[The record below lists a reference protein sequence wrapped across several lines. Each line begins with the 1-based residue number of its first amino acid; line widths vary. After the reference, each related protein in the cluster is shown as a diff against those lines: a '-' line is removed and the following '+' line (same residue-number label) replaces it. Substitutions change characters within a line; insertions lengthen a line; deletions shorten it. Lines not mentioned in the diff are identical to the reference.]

1 MLETIIYEFVY
12 SLIEGHVRE
21 RYVKI
26 AEQYLGLPA
35 SPGVLTKM
43 RYAFERE
50 SDRLRE
56 YGFVI
61 NRVDVI
67 RSLHDSSSVRVTI
80 ADIEA

>member
-12 SLIEGHVRE
+12 SLIKGHLTE
-21 RYVKI
+21 RYAKI
-26 AEQYLGLPA
+26 AEQYLNMPY
-35 SPGVLTKM
+35 SPSLLTRM

-50 SDRLRE
+50 SDHLRE

-67 RSLHDSSSVRVTI
+67 SSLHDPGIVRVTI
-80 ADIEA
+80 AEE